1 MKKILSNPVKT
12 DTEEAIEGVH
22 IKQVMLFKSQK
33 YTCFT
38 NKIVNKLKR
47 T

>member
-1 MKKILSNPVKT
+1 MNNILSNPVKT
-12 DTEEAIEGVH
+12 DTEEAIKSVH
-22 IKQVMLFKSQK
+22 IKQVMLCKSQK
-33 YTCFT
+33 YTCYS